1 MQKRF
6 LLPLVSVAA
15 VFCATALLSAD
26 EPRTIPAALPQA
38 PRTESEQQII
48 DAYRRTNAAVVYVT
62 TKTVGVDFWGPVAQE
77 GSGSGVVIDA
87 KRALVITNAHVVGKA
102 QQVEATLANGQ
113 SYPVKVIG
121 LDPDIDLALLRIENP
136 PADLIAVEL
145 GDSSTLDVGQRV
157 LAIGNPFGYRR
168 TLTTGIVSSL
178 GRTIPT
184 ESGRTIADAI
194 QTDAPI
200 NPGNSGGPLLDTAGR
215 LVGLNTAI
223 VSRSG
228 ESSGVGFAIP
238 VNLVKRSVPDLIRFG
253 RVLRPKIGVAL
264 EDTELGWPVV
274 DYVLPGSPADKAGL
288 SGVRTKVQM
297 GAVVRTLVDV
307 TQGDF
312 ILGVNGRAVRTKEE
326 VLEEISKTAEGGSL
340 ELLVRRG
347 TRTSKPRKVTVKPEL
362 G

>member
-1 MQKRF
+1 MF
-6 LLPLVSVAA
+6 PVAA
-15 VFCATALLSAD
+15 LAALLGVTIFLGVD
-26 EPRTIPAALPQA
+26 EPCAQEATNQQA

-48 DAYRRTNAAVVYVT
+48 DAYRRTNATVVYVT

-77 GSGSGVVIDA
+77 GSGSGVIIDA
-87 KRALVITNAHVVGKA
+87 ERALVITNAHVVGKA
-102 QQVEATLANGQ
+102 QQVEVTLANGL
-113 SYPVKVIG
+113 SYAVKVIG
-121 LDPDIDLALLRIENP
+121 LDPDIDLALLRIEKP
-136 PADLIAVEL
+136 PADLVAVQL
-145 GDSSTLDVGQRV
+145 GDSSSLEIGQRV

-238 VNLVKRSVPDLIRFG
+238 VNLVKRSVPDLMRFG

-288 SGVRTKVQM
+288 SGVRRKVQM
-297 GAVVRTLVDV
+297 GTVVRTLIDV

-312 ILGVNGRAVRTKEE
+312 ILGVNGREVRTKDE
-326 VLEEISKTAEGGSL
+326 VLEEISKTKEGESL
-340 ELLVRRG
+340 ELSVRRG
-347 TRTSKPRKVTVKPEL
+347 TRASKVRKVTVKPEL